1 MDLGR
6 GTVTVR
12 GGKGRVKA
20 CGSRDRRERSH
31 VTEGFYVATG
41 VHGPGVESPLDRIGE
56 GCFGGV
62 ERGD

>member
-41 VHGPGVESPLDRIGE
+41 VHGLGVESPLDRIGD
-56 GCFGGV
+56 G
-62 ERGD
+62 